1 MYIFSPVNKQLYI
14 QQTVLHFPLQKLE
27 VHKDGALKYQHGQLE
42 SLEMQNPDF
51 RDIPMIK

>member
-51 RDIPMIK
+51 PDIPMIK